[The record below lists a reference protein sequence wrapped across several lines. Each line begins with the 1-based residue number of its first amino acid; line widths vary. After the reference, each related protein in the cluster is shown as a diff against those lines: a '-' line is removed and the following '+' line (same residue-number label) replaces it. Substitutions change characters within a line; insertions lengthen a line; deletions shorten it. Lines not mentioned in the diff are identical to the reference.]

1 MRNLLALVGAAVV
14 GFGGVGWYLGWYTL
28 KFSKAQ
34 DGNVQVQTTLD
45 TNKVTQDLGD
55 GAKRV
60 GELIN
65 SQAEKA
71 SKEAAPVAPPAPAA
85 TPAPKA
91 SGGWLFTPIEVT
103 PQSPATGKR

>member
-1 MRNLLALVGAAVV
+1 MRNLLALVGAAVI

-28 KFSKAQ
+28 KVSKGG
-34 DGNVQVQTTLD
+34 DGNVQVQTTVD
-45 TNKVTQDLGD
+45 TNKVTQDFGD

-71 SKEAAPVAPPAPAA
+71 SKEAAPAPPPAPAN
-85 TPAPKA
+85 TPAPKD
-91 SGGWLFTPIEVT
+91 SGGWLFTPIEVQT
-103 PQSPATGKR
+103 PAKR